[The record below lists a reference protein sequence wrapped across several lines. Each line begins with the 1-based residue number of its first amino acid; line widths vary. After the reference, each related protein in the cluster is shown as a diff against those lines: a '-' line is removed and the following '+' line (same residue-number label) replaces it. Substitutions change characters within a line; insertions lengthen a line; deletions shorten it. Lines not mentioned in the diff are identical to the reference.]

1 MPLCGICGKNQAS
14 TKCINLQC
22 GICCSGGGCN
32 KHKNKSKNGTGNN
45 EAASCSSSRVVAT
58 DSSGGKRKARSSAST
73 PYMDDSGTL
82 KSPRQNKAHQRRY
95 QEPSP
100 SRSPLKR
107 LCDELE
113 DAFDEVSHRLR
124 ADTPKEER
132 YKVIRRV
139 LIDHILKKRR
149 KKKNSNYP
157 IIDLEGFRE
166 DSPSSYSQSY
176 ANNGPNGAEDC
187 RKMAEQI
194 RLYGHN
200 SETGGAYG
208 PPTIRDM
215 AVLIN
220 PLSTNRR
227 CGYASTDVW
236 ADMQREDPHPN
247 EDDETIEKDY
257 DSDGS
262 YICEWQYIEKNE
274 CWEVLKVFLQAR
286 ISHRVDPPLVQFAR
300 SGNKEMVLALLGE
313 GGEIDA
319 CLKWEETCWTPSGGH
334 DEFGFR
340 RFDEITQ
347 SWYGD
352 TALMACAR
360 EGDED
365 LVSLLLRLGAD
376 HRHSCCYDCEHHQ
389 DHGVADAARRYGK
402 TKTAALI
409 LEYVKENGNKINFPG
424 LSLFGLA
431 AAALPSYTG
440 VPDSLLDR
448 AAMARAE
455 IMAAREYSV
464 SRWKTIFA
472 PTSLDNV

>member
-1 MPLCGICGKNQAS
+1 MPLCGTCGKNLAS
-14 TKCINLQC
+14 KKCSNLQC
-22 GICCSGGGCN
+22 GICCSGSGCN
-32 KHKNKSKNGTGNN
+32 KHQHKNKDGTGN
-45 EAASCSSSRVVAT
+45 AAAAGSSI
-58 DSSGGKRKARSSAST
+58 SSGKRKANSGASACT
-73 PYMDDSGTL
+73 PYMDDSGTFEP
-82 KSPRQNKAHQRRY
+82 PRQKKVQQRRHRGSSS
-95 QEPSP
+95 PSP
-100 SRSPLKR
+100 SPLSPLER
-107 LCDELE
+107 VCQELE
-113 DAFDEVSHRLR
+113 DAFDEVSHQLGID
-124 ADTPKEER
+124 APKEKR

-149 KKKNSNYP
+149 KKKNSKYP
-157 IIDLEGFRE
+157 TIDLEGFRE

-176 ANNGPNGAEDC
+176 AHNGPNGAEDC
-187 RKMAEQI
+187 RMLAEQI
-194 RLYGHN
+194 RLYGYN
-200 SETGGAYG
+200 SKIGGAYG

-247 EDDETIEKDY
+247 EGDETIEKGY

-262 YICEWQYIEKNE
+262 YICEWQYIEKDE

-286 ISHRVDPPLVQFAR
+286 ISHRVDPPIVQFAR
-300 SGNKEMVLALLGE
+300 SGNREMVLALLGE

-319 CLKWEETCWTPSGGH
+319 CLQWQETCWAPAGGY
-334 DEFGFR
+334 DEITGFR
-340 RFDEITQ
+340 CVDKITQ

-352 TALMACAR
+352 TALMASAR
-360 EGDED
+360 EGDSD

-376 HRHSCCYDCEHHQ
+376 HSHSCCYDCEHRQ
-389 DHGVADAARRYGK
+389 DNGVADAARRYGK

-409 LEYVKENGNKINFPG
+409 EDYVKENGNKIDFPG

-431 AAALPSYTG
+431 AVALPCYTG

-448 AAMARAE
+448 VVMARAE
-455 IMAAREYSV
+455 IVAARQHSV
-464 SRWKTIFA
+464 SRWKTVFA
-472 PTSLDNV
+472 P